1 MMIMVA
7 MITDK
12 KLLTAEQY
20 SDVSRRGFFH
30 AVYNKLPEKLAWLK
44 FELWQLSMT
53 GCSALPS

>member
-1 MMIMVA
+1 MMMMMMMVA

-30 AVYNKLPEKLAWLK
+30 AVDNKLPEKLAWLK
-44 FELWQLSMT
+44 FEL
-53 GCSALPS
+53 